1 MKEKYICIAKSY
13 FERMLNLGC
22 EIAEKENTV
31 IKSLKSIESF
41 INLTNEEIEL
51 LEKAND
57 ILINKMDVLENLI
70 YNKNN
75 VFYNSDKVNK

>member
-1 MKEKYICIAKSY
+1 MKEKYICIAKSC
-13 FERMLNLGC
+13 FERILDLGC

-41 INLTNEEIEL
+41 INLTDEEAEL

-57 ILINKMDVLENLI
+57 ILINKIDVLEDLI
-70 YNKNN
+70 GNKNN
-75 VFYNSDKVNK
+75 IFYNPDKVNK

>member
-13 FERMLNLGC
+13 FERILDLGC

-41 INLTNEEIEL
+41 INLTDEEVKL

-57 ILINKMDVLENLI
+57 ILINKMDVLEDLI
-70 YNKNN
+70 GNKNN
-75 VFYNSDKVNK
+75 VFYNSDKINK

>member
-13 FERMLNLGC
+13 FERILNLGC

-41 INLTNEEIEL
+41 INLTNEEMEL

-57 ILINKMDVLENLI
+57 ILINKIDVLEDLI
-70 YNKNN
+70 DNKNN
-75 VFYNSDKVNK
+75 IFYNPDKVNK

>member
-13 FERMLNLGC
+13 FERILDLGC

-41 INLTNEEIEL
+41 ISLTDEEMEL
-51 LEKAND
+51 LEKANN

-70 YNKNN
+70 DNKNN
-75 VFYNSDKVNK
+75 IFYNPDKVNK

>member
-13 FERMLNLGC
+13 FERILDLGC

-41 INLTNEEIEL
+41 INLTDEEVKL

-57 ILINKMDVLENLI
+57 ILINKMDVLEDLI
-70 YNKNN
+70 GNKNN